1 MVTRVPPRAYQF
13 GRSLEDVAT
22 DGVEHHVHLADVLQ
36 IVGVQVE
43 EGLRAE
49 VERDIRSSARPVPIT
64 RAPASRASWTAIEPT
79 PPAAP

>member
-1 MVTRVPPRAYQF
+1 
-13 GRSLEDVAT
+13 
-22 DGVEHHVHLADVLQ
+22 VLQ

-49 VERDIRSSARPVPIT
+49 AERDITVVGSAVPIT
-64 RAPASRASWTAIEPT
+64 RAPTSRASWTAIEPT